1 MSDKTGYTF
10 LVSLGETR
18 RRPGGVEATEWLFR
32 QAHFTRDSKVLEVGC
47 NMGTTAIELAK
58 RFGCRVYA
66 VDMDKESLATAQ
78 QNIVRRGRSSG
89 ICDGG
94 RLLTHDIMYTPS
106 SLDEAE

>member
-18 RRPGGVEATEWLFR
+18 LRPGGVEATEWLFR

-78 QNIVRRGRSSG
+78 QNIARAGGDHQVFVMGADCSRTILCIHRR
-89 ICDGG
+89 
-94 RLLTHDIMYTPS
+94 H
-106 SLDEAE
+106 